1 MNRGAADWLQR
12 AITIENVS
20 VRSEGLE
27 LDLPAGPSCRPE
39 MEIKNVITV
48 MAKTTHYQFGH
59 VIPVQRSGI
68 RNLLRTLEEESPL
81 LQPASLSN
89 AIESQPNEAVREKM
103 SETIHQLTGLRTSSH
118 RYSGWLGIE
127 YPDVHSE
134 IWMMRAMIASNVF

>member
-12 AITIENVS
+12 AFTIENVS

-27 LDLPAGPSCRPE
+27 LDLPAGPSYRPE

-118 RYSGWLGIE
+118 
-127 YPDVHSE
+127 PDVHSE